1 MRIVAAFRLD
11 EVVPALEEV
20 QRETNEGRYAAGF
33 VCYEAAHAFD
43 PAMPALELPDLP
55 LVWFGIFDK
64 PSCSGHFKSNR
75 GSSCLIASAS
85 ITTNQYSKAVAE
97 IRSSI
102 LAGDLYQA
110 NFTFMLDLS
119 VEGDLLHLY
128 EQLSRSSQCGY
139 AAYLQADS
147 HCILSFSP
155 ELFFKKQGDFITTQ
169 PMKGTMKRGR
179 WSAEDEAKRQKLL
192 DSEKDR
198 AENLMIVDL
207 LRNDL
212 GRVAV
217 PGTVIVRHL
226 FAAERYPSLWQM
238 TSTITAQAAP
248 QTELLDLFRALF
260 PCGSITGAPKIAAM
274 HRLANLESKP
284 RGVYCGAIGVVSPG
298 GDCCFNVGIRT
309 LTVNRQNGHGSI
321 GIGGGITWDS
331 SDTAEYDEALSK
343 AAFLTNRV
351 PTFDL
356 FETMRLENATIRH
369 FDLHVERLAASA
381 VYFGWKLDSS
391 ELTELIT
398 DEVAMHP
405 SGLWRVRVSVSAA
418 GSMHINIQPHLDITS
433 PQTYTMSRI
442 AVRSDNAL
450 LYHKISARDT
460 YDRAY
465 SQRGPHFDVL
475 LKNELGDITEFTRG
489 SLVIEVDGDLLT
501 PALSCGLLPGIE
513 RKRSIDSG
521 LIREAVISE
530 NMLNSCS
537 RLWFINSLRG
547 WIEMKTSS

>member
-1 MRIVAAFRLD
+1 M
-11 EVVPALEEV
+11 PALEEV
-20 QRETNEGRYAAGF
+20 QRETIEGRYAAGF

-43 PAMPALELPDLP
+43 SAMPALELPDLP

-64 PSCSGHFKSNR
+64 PSCAGHVKSHR
-75 GSSCLIASAS
+75 GSTCLIDSAS
-85 ITTNQYSKAVAE
+85 ITTSQYNKAIGE

-110 NFTFMLDLS
+110 NFTFLLNLCI
-119 VEGDLLHLY
+119 EGDLLHLY
-128 EQLSRSSQCGY
+128 EQLYRSSTCGF
-139 AAYLQADS
+139 AAYLQADN
-147 HCILSFSP
+147 HCILSLSP
-155 ELFFKKQGDFITTQ
+155 ELFFKKQGDLITTR
-169 PMKGTMKRGR
+169 PMKGTIKRGR
-179 WSAEDEAKRQKLL
+179 WPAEDDEKREQLL

-248 QTELLDLFRALF
+248 HTQLLDLFRALF
-260 PCGSITGAPKIAAM
+260 PCGSITGAPKIASM
-274 HRLANLESKP
+274 HRLAELESEP

-298 GDCCFNVGIRT
+298 GDCCFNVAIRT
-309 LTVNRQNGHGSI
+309 LTVNRQNGRGRV

-343 AAFLTNRV
+343 AAFLTNRA

-369 FDLHVERLAASA
+369 FDLHIERLAASA
-381 VYFGWKLDSS
+381 RYFGWKMDVG

-398 DEVAMHP
+398 DEASMHP
-405 SGLWRVRVSVSAA
+405 TGLWRLRASVSSV
-418 GSMHINIQPHLDITS
+418 GSMHINIQPHVDITS
-433 PQTYTMSRI
+433 PLTYTISRVV
-442 AVRSDNAL
+442 VRSDNAL
-450 LYHKISARDT
+450 LYHKISAREM

-475 LKNELGDITEFTRG
+475 LKNENGDITEFTRG
-489 SLVIEVDGDLLT
+489 NLVIEVDGELLT
-501 PALSCGLLPGIE
+501 PALACGLLPGIE
-513 RKRSIDSG
+513 RNHSIATG
-521 LIREAVISE
+521 LIREAVINE
-530 NMLNSCS
+530 NMLNASS

-547 WIEMKTSS
+547 WIEMQTIS